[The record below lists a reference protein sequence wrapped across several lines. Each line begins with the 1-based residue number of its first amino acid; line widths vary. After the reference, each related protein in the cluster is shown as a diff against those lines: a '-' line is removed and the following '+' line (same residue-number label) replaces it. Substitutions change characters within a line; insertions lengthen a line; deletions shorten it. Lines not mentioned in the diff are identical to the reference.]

1 MARYNGLIIP
11 RSYNDYF
18 SRSDPQAIRDIVSLA
33 ADGELNAE
41 SKNPLQNQAIAKIV
55 PVTASPDNKLIVQSQ
70 ISGLTADV
78 ETIKNI
84 IPNTASET
92 NVLADK
98 NFVNSTVGTNTAN
111 YIYKTESG
119 GEKVPFSSVAELEA
133 YAGTVTNNDYAFVTG
148 IDENGNAY
156 YDRYKADVNDGVV
169 TWAKEYRLN
178 NSSFTAEQWAAIQSG
193 ITAEKVAQFEGAV
206 SPVDVVQ
213 SGNMSAV
220 TSNAVYEA
228 LTNATRTNATS
239 HNIPRLVPKD
249 ITAYITDGTFWKR
262 LAGTDGYALF
272 EDIYVGDYFKMS
284 RAISAYER
292 TGHNQTTGSQYVTIA
307 GLDTMMNNGDQ
318 GNGVDYHHAV
328 MVAGQGFGGTQH
340 FGNSRMNA
348 TDTTEG
354 GYKASEMNTLV
365 LGEVTST
372 GSTAADATINQQLYA
387 EFGSHLKTTRELV
400 SNAVNATGY
409 NRFGSATGCASNWEW
424 ISAQAI
430 LMSEVEVYGAIVW
443 GSSGYDTGNAN
454 IQLPLFAFS
463 KQAQNNRT
471 AWYWLKD
478 VANDGNFCAVD
489 NNNYAGNHIANNPSN
504 CVRPRFI
511 IA

>member
-55 PVTASPDNKLIVQSQ
+55 PVTASPDNKLLVQSQ

-92 NVLADK
+92 NELADK

-111 YIYKTESG
+111 YIYKTETG

-193 ITAEKVAQFEGAV
+193 ITAEKVAQFEAAV

-220 TSNAVYEA
+220 TSNAVANKVNGGISRSPIKNNGKVVSIANFVLKAGVIVTVMFTNGSSA
-228 LTNATRTNATS
+228 LQPTLNVSGTGAKPIKVVKAGAKVVPVTHTGYWRGATS
-239 HNIPRLVPKD
+239 TSVEMWQPYTILEFM
-249 ITAYITDGTFWKR
+249 YDGTDWVIVGNPTFESYSSDTASYEVKADGLIEIFGVVTKWN
-262 LAGTDGYALF
+262 TDVFMHPVHF
-272 EDIYVGDYFKMS
+272 ENFNV
-284 RAISAYER
+284 
-292 TGHNQTTGSQYVTIA
+292 VTMETF
-307 GLDTMMNNGDQ
+307 G
-318 GNGVDYHHAV
+318 GNGNSTTSIGTESDLKQTYLNVH
-328 MVAGQGFGGTQH
+328 GGTLTKVH
-340 FGNSRMNA
+340 FKIV
-348 TDTTEG
+348 
-354 GYKASEMNTLV
+354 GY
-365 LGEVTST
+365 
-372 GSTAADATINQQLYA
+372 
-387 EFGSHLKTTRELV
+387 
-400 SNAVNATGY
+400 
-409 NRFGSATGCASNWEW
+409 
-424 ISAQAI
+424 
-430 LMSEVEVYGAIVW
+430 
-443 GSSGYDTGNAN
+443 
-454 IQLPLFAFS
+454 
-463 KQAQNNRT
+463 
-471 AWYWLKD
+471 
-478 VANDGNFCAVD
+478 
-489 NNNYAGNHIANNPSN
+489 
-504 CVRPRFI
+504 
-511 IA
+511 

>member
-55 PVTASPDNKLIVQSQ
+55 PATASPDNKLIVQSQ
-70 ISGLTADV
+70 VSGLTADV
-78 ETIKNI
+78 ATIKNI

-220 TSNAVYEA
+220 TSNAVYNA
-228 LTNATRTNATS
+228 LAEYKYYSIKADLAPNLTTLNWNNYFAPLPIPDDVNEILMCSMYGFVATDNGLRYQLSIGQNKKSLYVAKVNKNDT
-239 HNIPRLVPKD
+239 
-249 ITAYITDGTFWKR
+249 ITDKER
-262 LAGTDGYALF
+262 IGYM
-272 EDIYVGDYFKMS
+272 I
-284 RAISAYER
+284 
-292 TGHNQTTGSQYVTIA
+292 
-307 GLDTMMNNGDQ
+307 
-318 GNGVDYHHAV
+318 
-328 MVAGQGFGGTQH
+328 
-340 FGNSRMNA
+340 
-348 TDTTEG
+348 
-354 GYKASEMNTLV
+354 
-365 LGEVTST
+365 
-372 GSTAADATINQQLYA
+372 LY
-387 EFGSHLKTTRELV
+387 R
-400 SNAVNATGY
+400 
-409 NRFGSATGCASNWEW
+409 
-424 ISAQAI
+424 
-430 LMSEVEVYGAIVW
+430 
-443 GSSGYDTGNAN
+443 
-454 IQLPLFAFS
+454 
-463 KQAQNNRT
+463 
-471 AWYWLKD
+471 
-478 VANDGNFCAVD
+478 
-489 NNNYAGNHIANNPSN
+489 
-504 CVRPRFI
+504 
-511 IA
+511 

>member
-18 SRSDPQAIRDIVSLA
+18 SRSDPQAILDIVALG

-92 NVLADK
+92 NELADK

-148 IDENGNAY
+148 IDENGNVY
-156 YDRYKADVNDGVV
+156 YDRYKADVYDGVV

-220 TSNAVYEA
+220 TSNAVNGA
-228 LTNATRTNATS
+228 LTNYINKTDAATLQQALQLPGVLSGAVAAGDNKAVKSSAVNNA
-239 HNIPRLVPKD
+239 L
-249 ITAYITDGTFWKR
+249 TDFFINK
-262 LAGTDGYALF
+262 
-272 EDIYVGDYFKMS
+272 
-284 RAISAYER
+284 
-292 TGHNQTTGSQYVTIA
+292 
-307 GLDTMMNNGDQ
+307 GLDRLREKRVGEIYNSKGYWKVSLTGYYSRPIVIKCI
-318 GNGVDYHHAV
+318 GTL
-328 MVAGQGFGGTQH
+328 GFYDIAM
-340 FGNSRMNA
+340 F
-348 TDTTEG
+348 
-354 GYKASEMNTLV
+354 
-365 LGEVTST
+365 GEVCSAKLIRLGNNTALIRYKYTNPPASGSDGCLFIKSNEANITHTIFIVDMYSGSLVGSLEEST
-372 GSTAADATINQQLYA
+372 
-387 EFGSHLKTTRELV
+387 EEE
-400 SNAVNATGY
+400 Y
-409 NRFGSATGCASNWEW
+409 N
-424 ISAQAI
+424 
-430 LMSEVEVYGAIVW
+430 
-443 GSSGYDTGNAN
+443 NAN
-454 IQLPLFAFS
+454 GF
-463 KQAQNNRT
+463 
-471 AWYWLKD
+471 
-478 VANDGNFCAVD
+478 
-489 NNNYAGNHIANNPSN
+489 
-504 CVRPRFI
+504 
-511 IA
+511 

>member
-18 SRSDPQAIRDIVSLA
+18 SRSDPQAIRDILSLA

-193 ITAEKVAQFEGAV
+193 ITAEKVAQFEGAL

-228 LTNATRTNATS
+228 LAEYTKKTELR
-239 HNIPRLVPKD
+239 H
-249 ITAYITDGTFWKR
+249 F
-262 LAGTDGYALF
+262 
-272 EDIYVGDYFKMS
+272 
-284 RAISAYER
+284 
-292 TGHNQTTGSQYVTIA
+292 
-307 GLDTMMNNGDQ
+307 
-318 GNGVDYHHAV
+318 HA
-328 MVAGQGFGGTQH
+328 
-340 FGNSRMNA
+340 N
-348 TDTTEG
+348 
-354 GYKASEMNTLV
+354 
-365 LGEVTST
+365 
-372 GSTAADATINQQLYA
+372 TINYSEKILIVPNISNYGNYFNGLFIWSSYGSGNFFGMYLLRFGKDSITNKETINGNKIG
-387 EFGSHLKTTRELV
+387 EFGIESDNLYFYPNGKGNV
-400 SNAVNATGY
+400 ISGGGGAY
-409 NRFGSATGCASNWEW
+409 NFLLS
-424 ISAQAI
+424 
-430 LMSEVEVYGAIVW
+430 
-443 GSSGYDTGNAN
+443 
-454 IQLPLFAFS
+454 
-463 KQAQNNRT
+463 
-471 AWYWLKD
+471 
-478 VANDGNFCAVD
+478 
-489 NNNYAGNHIANNPSN
+489 
-504 CVRPRFI
+504 
-511 IA
+511 

>member
-18 SRSDPQAIRDIVSLA
+18 SRSDPQAIRDIVALA

-55 PVTASPDNKLIVQSQ
+55 PA
-70 ISGLTADV
+70 
-78 ETIKNI
+78 
-84 IPNTASET
+84 TASET
-92 NVLADK
+92 NKLADK

-228 LTNATRTNATS
+228 LTTS

-292 TGHNQTTGSQYVTIA
+292 TGQYQMTGSQYVTIA
-307 GLDTMMNNGDQ
+307 GLDMMMNNGDQ
-318 GNGVDYHHAV
+318 GNGVNYHHAV

-340 FGNSRMNA
+340 FGRSRMNA

-387 EFGSHLKTTRELV
+387 EFGSHLKTTKELV
-400 SNAVNATGY
+400 TNSINATGY

-424 ISAQAI
+424 ISAQAV
-430 LMSEVEVYGAIVW
+430 LMSEVEVYGTTVW
-443 GSSGYDTGNAN
+443 SSSGYDTGNAN
-454 IQLPLFAFS
+454 VQLPLFAFS
-463 KQAQNNRT
+463 KQARNNYS
-471 AWYWLKD
+471 AYWWLKD
-478 VANDGNFCAVD
+478 TANASRFCIVDDNGYADNGNASD
-489 NNNYAGNHIANNPSN
+489 ADDY
-504 CVRPRFI
+504 VRPRFI
-511 IA
+511 VA

>member
-11 RSYNDYF
+11 RSYNDYY
-18 SRSDPQAIRDIVSLA
+18 SRSDPQAIRDIVALA

-55 PVTASPDNKLIVQSQ
+55 PATASPENKLIVQSQ

-92 NVLADK
+92 NELADK

-148 IDENGNAY
+148 IDENGNTY

-220 TSNAVYEA
+220 TSNAVNGA
-228 LTNATRTNATS
+228 LANCQKINGNIINEGIDLDLLQDNGVYIINWGVIKLCT
-239 HNIPRLVPKD
+239 NIPEY
-249 ITAYITDGTFWKR
+249 TG
-262 LAGTDGYALF
+262 
-272 EDIYVGDYFKMS
+272 GDYECFVTVTPLAK
-284 RAISAYER
+284 IGNY
-292 TGHNQTTGSQYVTIA
+292 GQYIK
-307 GLDTMMNNGDQ
+307 Q
-318 GNGVDYHHAV
+318 
-328 MVAGQGFGGTQH
+328 
-340 FGNSRMNA
+340 
-348 TDTTEG
+348 
-354 GYKASEMNTLV
+354 
-365 LGEVTST
+365 
-372 GSTAADATINQQLYA
+372 
-387 EFGSHLKTTRELV
+387 ELLQR
-400 SNAVNATGY
+400 SDK
-409 NRFGSATGCASNWEW
+409 S
-424 ISAQAI
+424 
-430 LMSEVEVYGAIVW
+430 
-443 GSSGYDTGNAN
+443 
-454 IQLPLFAFS
+454 PLFL
-463 KQAQNNRT
+463 R
-471 AWYWLKD
+471 
-478 VANDGNFCAVD
+478 
-489 NNNYAGNHIANNPSN
+489 
-504 CVRPRFI
+504 I
-511 IA
+511 IEKNSPYKSHWTQLVVK

>member
-70 ISGLTADV
+70 ISVLTANV

-92 NVLADK
+92 NELADK

-220 TSNAVYEA
+220 TSNAVNGA
-228 LTNATRTNATS
+228 LANYVKNTILTINAQEIRTKTDWITKVINLPAVTNKIINAQIKGYSNTPAIVTYWGFEVRVLSVDGNTALIGIKKTNAEDWNV
-239 HNIPRLVPKD
+239 NID
-249 ITAYITDGTFWKR
+249 ILIT
-262 LAGTDGYALF
+262 Y
-272 EDIYVGDYFKMS
+272 Y
-284 RAISAYER
+284 
-292 TGHNQTTGSQYVTIA
+292 
-307 GLDTMMNNGDQ
+307 
-318 GNGVDYHHAV
+318 
-328 MVAGQGFGGTQH
+328 
-340 FGNSRMNA
+340 
-348 TDTTEG
+348 
-354 GYKASEMNTLV
+354 
-365 LGEVTST
+365 
-372 GSTAADATINQQLYA
+372 
-387 EFGSHLKTTRELV
+387 
-400 SNAVNATGY
+400 
-409 NRFGSATGCASNWEW
+409 
-424 ISAQAI
+424 
-430 LMSEVEVYGAIVW
+430 
-443 GSSGYDTGNAN
+443 
-454 IQLPLFAFS
+454 
-463 KQAQNNRT
+463 
-471 AWYWLKD
+471 
-478 VANDGNFCAVD
+478 
-489 NNNYAGNHIANNPSN
+489 
-504 CVRPRFI
+504 
-511 IA
+511 

>member
-11 RSYNDYF
+11 RSYNDYY

-55 PVTASPDNKLIVQSQ
+55 PA
-70 ISGLTADV
+70 
-78 ETIKNI
+78 
-84 IPNTASET
+84 TASET
-92 NVLADK
+92 NELADK

-206 SPVDVVQ
+206 SPVNVVQ

-228 LTNATRTNATS
+228 LVNYSNVTLKTTFADCITTDKKSGVFLVIYGNDTTHRPNADIK
-239 HNIPRLVPKD
+239 HWLVEYY
-249 ITAYITDGTFWKR
+249 TVV
-262 LAGTDGYALF
+262 
-272 EDIYVGDYFKMS
+272 EGD
-284 RAISAYER
+284 
-292 TGHNQTTGSQYVTIA
+292 N
-307 GLDTMMNNGDQ
+307 
-318 GNGVDYHHAV
+318 
-328 MVAGQGFGGTQH
+328 TQH
-340 FGNSRMNA
+340 FQRATSIGGQVNNYNACYFRLKVNNAEWGNWQKLVTESDLINFAITEFARPNEMWGYYVKCG
-348 TDTTEG
+348 TRCFCHIKFILTT
-354 GYKASEMNTLV
+354 N
-365 LGEVTST
+365 
-372 GSTAADATINQQLYA
+372 
-387 EFGSHLKTTRELV
+387 
-400 SNAVNATGY
+400 
-409 NRFGSATGCASNWEW
+409 
-424 ISAQAI
+424 ISDW
-430 LMSEVEVYGAIVW
+430 GAIAPRY
-443 GSSGYDTGNAN
+443 SIAPAKKS
-454 IQLPLFAFS
+454 FA
-463 KQAQNNRT
+463 Q
-471 AWYWLKD
+471 
-478 VANDGNFCAVD
+478 VANGKSSSKNSIYINTDGSIQQGGGGGMD
-489 NNNYAGNHIANNPSN
+489 AGTYEFDFDYEIA
-504 CVRPRFI
+504 
-511 IA
+511 

>member
-11 RSYNDYF
+11 RSYNDYY
-18 SRSDPQAIRDIVSLA
+18 SRSDPQAIRDIVALA

-55 PVTASPDNKLIVQSQ
+55 PATASPDNKLIVQSQ

-92 NVLADK
+92 NELADK

-148 IDENGNAY
+148 IDENGNTY

-206 SPVDVVQ
+206 SPVDIVQ

-220 TSNAVYEA
+220 TSNAVNGA
-228 LTNATRTNATS
+228 LTNLITKEEKVFSSVTEELEFNISNRHLHILYSSLFAGRGLFIFVLPQYNNMQILKQYNEGFTYTNKS
-239 HNIPRLVPKD
+239 
-249 ITAYITDGTFWKR
+249 
-262 LAGTDGYALF
+262 
-272 EDIYVGDYFKMS
+272 S
-284 RAISAYER
+284 
-292 TGHNQTTGSQYVTIA
+292 
-307 GLDTMMNNGDQ
+307 
-318 GNGVDYHHAV
+318 
-328 MVAGQGFGGTQH
+328 
-340 FGNSRMNA
+340 
-348 TDTTEG
+348 
-354 GYKASEMNTLV
+354 
-365 LGEVTST
+365 
-372 GSTAADATINQQLYA
+372 
-387 EFGSHLKTTRELV
+387 
-400 SNAVNATGY
+400 
-409 NRFGSATGCASNWEW
+409 
-424 ISAQAI
+424 
-430 LMSEVEVYGAIVW
+430 
-443 GSSGYDTGNAN
+443 GSS
-454 IQLPLFAFS
+454 
-463 KQAQNNRT
+463 
-471 AWYWLKD
+471 LKLGISLAD
-478 VANDGNFCAVD
+478 WNTSLQSIV
-489 NNNYAGNHIANNPSN
+489 HI
-504 CVRPRFI
+504 I
-511 IA
+511 L

>member
-92 NVLADK
+92 NELADK

-206 SPVDVVQ
+206 SPVDAVQ

-220 TSNAVYEA
+220 TSNAVNGALAEYKKIPYLSFNPTNKVWAWHSYNVYNTSKQIVNGQLVAIFLENDLKNSYWSEA
-228 LTNATRTNATS
+228 TTGVVT
-239 HNIPRLVPKD
+239 
-249 ITAYITDGTFWKR
+249 
-262 LAGTDGYALF
+262 YALQNTNGAKSAKTKCIGIVSGSF
-272 EDIYVGDYFKMS
+272 IDI
-284 RAISAYER
+284 IS
-292 TGHNQTTGSQYVTIA
+292 
-307 GLDTMMNNGDQ
+307 
-318 GNGVDYHHAV
+318 
-328 MVAGQGFGGTQH
+328 
-340 FGNSRMNA
+340 
-348 TDTTEG
+348 
-354 GYKASEMNTLV
+354 
-365 LGEVTST
+365 
-372 GSTAADATINQQLYA
+372 
-387 EFGSHLKTTRELV
+387 
-400 SNAVNATGY
+400 
-409 NRFGSATGCASNWEW
+409 
-424 ISAQAI
+424 
-430 LMSEVEVYGAIVW
+430 
-443 GSSGYDTGNAN
+443 
-454 IQLPLFAFS
+454 
-463 KQAQNNRT
+463 
-471 AWYWLKD
+471 
-478 VANDGNFCAVD
+478 
-489 NNNYAGNHIANNPSN
+489 
-504 CVRPRFI
+504 
-511 IA
+511 

>member
-228 LTNATRTNATS
+228 LTNSTS

-284 RAISAYER
+284 RAISAYDLK
-292 TGHNQTTGSQYVTIA
+292 GQLQTTGSQYVTIA
-307 GLDTMMNNGDQ
+307 GLYTSMNNGNQ
-318 GNGVDYHHAV
+318 YNGVAYHHAV
-328 MVAGQGFGGTQH
+328 IVAGQGFGGIQH
-340 FGNSRMNA
+340 F
-348 TDTTEG
+348 
-354 GYKASEMNTLV
+354 
-365 LGEVTST
+365 
-372 GSTAADATINQQLYA
+372 
-387 EFGSHLKTTRELV
+387 
-400 SNAVNATGY
+400 
-409 NRFGSATGCASNWEW
+409 
-424 ISAQAI
+424 
-430 LMSEVEVYGAIVW
+430 
-443 GSSGYDTGNAN
+443 
-454 IQLPLFAFS
+454 
-463 KQAQNNRT
+463 
-471 AWYWLKD
+471 
-478 VANDGNFCAVD
+478 
-489 NNNYAGNHIANNPSN
+489 
-504 CVRPRFI
+504 
-511 IA
+511 

>member
-18 SRSDPQAIRDIVSLA
+18 SRSDPQAIRDLVSLA

-55 PVTASPDNKLIVQSQ
+55 PATASPENKLIVQSQ

-78 ETIKNI
+78 ENIKNI

-92 NVLADK
+92 NELADK

-148 IDENGNAY
+148 MDENGNAY

-169 TWAKEYRLN
+169 TWVKEYRLN

-193 ITAEKVAQFEGAV
+193 ITAEKVAQFEAAV

-213 SGNMSAV
+213 SGNMLAV

-228 LTNATRTNATS
+228 LTNLETMS

-284 RAISAYER
+284 RPISAYGR
-292 TGHNQTTGSQYVTIA
+292 TGQNQKTGSQYVTIA
-307 GLDTMMNNGDQ
+307 GLDTMMHNGEQ
-318 GNGVDYHHAV
+318 GSGVNYHHAV
-328 MVAGQGFGGTQH
+328 MVAGQGFDGKQY
-340 FGNSRMNA
+340 FGRNRMNGIN
-348 TDTTEG
+348 TTKD
-354 GYKASEMNTLV
+354 GYKASEMNRFV
-365 LGEVTST
+365 LGGVTST

-387 EFGSHLKTTRELV
+387 EFGSHLKTTREWV
-400 SNAVNATGY
+400 SSAINATGY
-409 NRFGSATGCASNWEW
+409 NRFGSATGCASNGEW

-430 LMSEVEVYGAIVW
+430 LMSEIEVYGSIVW
-443 GSSGYDTGNAN
+443 SSSGYDTGNAN
-454 IQLPLFAFS
+454 KQLPLFAFS
-463 KQAQNNRT
+463 KQAQNNRS
-471 AWYWLKD
+471 AYWLKD
-478 VANDGNFCAVD
+478 IASAAYFCSTHQYGNASYSGASD
-489 NNNYAGNHIANNPSN
+489 PGRY
-504 CVRPRFI
+504 VRPRFI

>member
-11 RSYNDYF
+11 RSYNDYY
-18 SRSDPQAIRDIVSLA
+18 SRSDPQAIRDIVALA

-55 PVTASPDNKLIVQSQ
+55 PATASPDNKLIVQSQ
-70 ISGLTADV
+70 ISGLTSDV

-92 NVLADK
+92 NELADK

-206 SPVDVVQ
+206 APVDVVQ

-220 TSNAVYEA
+220 TSNAVNDA
-228 LTNATRTNATS
+228 LKNYN
-239 HNIPRLVPKD
+239 
-249 ITAYITDGTFWKR
+249 
-262 LAGTDGYALF
+262 
-272 EDIYVGDYFKMS
+272 YVNVY
-284 RAISAYER
+284 
-292 TGHNQTTGSQYVTIA
+292 T
-307 GLDTMMNNGDQ
+307 
-318 GNGVDYHHAV
+318 
-328 MVAGQGFGGTQH
+328 
-340 FGNSRMNA
+340 
-348 TDTTEG
+348 
-354 GYKASEMNTLV
+354 
-365 LGEVTST
+365 TST
-372 GSTAADATINQQLYA
+372 GAFDNKFGTHGAYEIFITDILDENKWIKLIYSTNGVHYELIKVINKTLEVKDTNALGTIIIKG
-387 EFGSHLKTTRELV
+387 GS
-400 SNAVNATGY
+400 
-409 NRFGSATGCASNWEW
+409 
-424 ISAQAI
+424 
-430 LMSEVEVYGAIVW
+430 
-443 GSSGYDTGNAN
+443 
-454 IQLPLFAFS
+454 
-463 KQAQNNRT
+463 
-471 AWYWLKD
+471 
-478 VANDGNFCAVD
+478 
-489 NNNYAGNHIANNPSN
+489 NNYKAFATCHK
-504 CVRPRFI
+504 
-511 IA
+511 

>member
-1 MARYNGLIIP
+1 MSRYDGLIIP
-11 RSYNDYF
+11 RSYSEYINKTDAATL
-18 SRSDPQAIRDIVSLA
+18 SQALQLPNVMDSTPTENSNSPVKSGGIYTALTGKQPTLTFDTIPTEGS
-33 ADGELNAE
+33 E
-41 SKNPLQNQAIAKIV
+41 NPV
-55 PVTASPDNKLIVQSQ
+55 
-70 ISGLTADV
+70 
-78 ETIKNI
+78 
-84 IPNTASET
+84 
-92 NVLADK
+92 
-98 NFVNSTVGTNTAN
+98 
-111 YIYKTESG
+111 ESG
-119 GEKVPFSSVAELEA
+119 GVFNALATKQDTLTLDSNPTKGSNNPVSS
-133 YAGTVTNNDYAFVTG
+133 
-148 IDENGNAY
+148 
-156 YDRYKADVNDGVV
+156 DGL
-169 TWAKEYRLN
+169 Y
-178 NSSFTAEQWAAIQSG
+178 TAL
-193 ITAEKVAQFEGAV
+193 GA
-206 SPVDVVQ
+206 
-213 SGNMSAV
+213 MFI
-220 TSNAVYEA
+220 
-228 LTNATRTNATS
+228 
-239 HNIPRLVPKD
+239 HNIPRLLPKD

-272 EDIYVGDYFKMS
+272 EDIYVGDFFKMS

-292 TGHNQTTGSQYVTIA
+292 TGEYQVTGSQYVTIA

-340 FGNSRMNA
+340 FGKSRMNA
-348 TDTTEG
+348 TNTTEG

-409 NRFGSATGCASNWEW
+409 NRFGSATGCASDWAW

-430 LMSEVEVYGAIVW
+430 LMSEVEVYGASVW

-454 IQLPLFAFS
+454 VQLPLFAFS
-463 KQAQNNRT
+463 KQAQNNRS
-471 AWYWLKD
+471 AYWWLKD
-478 VANDGNFCAVD
+478 MASAANFCSVSD
-489 NNNYAGNHIANNPSN
+489 GGYARYDSASYAYA

>member
-11 RSYNDYF
+11 RSYNDYY
-18 SRSDPQAIRDIVSLA
+18 SRSDPQAIRDIVALA

-92 NVLADK
+92 NELADK

-213 SGNMSAV
+213 SGNMSAA

-228 LTNATRTNATS
+228 LTNLFKNPINLAFNSSIGNLRFLNLNEVYENSICETIVGSGQYNSINYLGIKTS
-239 HNIPRLVPKD
+239 
-249 ITAYITDGTFWKR
+249 G
-262 LAGTDGYALF
+262 
-272 EDIYVGDYFKMS
+272 
-284 RAISAYER
+284 AIEIVI
-292 TGHNQTTGSQYVTIA
+292 GSEYMT
-307 GLDTMMNNGDQ
+307 NNGYKV
-318 GNGVDYHHAV
+318 GV
-328 MVAGQGFGGTQH
+328 QLKLTGT
-340 FGNSRMNA
+340 N
-348 TDTTEG
+348 
-354 GYKASEMNTLV
+354 
-365 LGEVTST
+365 
-372 GSTAADATINQQLYA
+372 
-387 EFGSHLKTTRELV
+387 
-400 SNAVNATGY
+400 SNAVPSITV
-409 NRFGSATGCASNWEW
+409 RKCIRNWNNW
-424 ISAQAI
+424 IA
-430 LMSEVEVYGAIVW
+430 LV
-443 GSSGYDTGNAN
+443 
-454 IQLPLFAFS
+454 
-463 KQAQNNRT
+463 
-471 AWYWLKD
+471 
-478 VANDGNFCAVD
+478 
-489 NNNYAGNHIANNPSN
+489 
-504 CVRPRFI
+504 
-511 IA
+511 

>member
-18 SRSDPQAIRDIVSLA
+18 SRSDPQAIRYIVALA

-55 PVTASPDNKLIVQSQ
+55 PDTASPENKLIVQSQ

-92 NVLADK
+92 NELADK

-119 GEKVPFSSVAELEA
+119 GEKLPFSSIAELEA

-206 SPVDVVQ
+206 APVDVVQ

-220 TSNAVYEA
+220 TSNAV
-228 LTNATRTNATS
+228 
-239 HNIPRLVPKD
+239 
-249 ITAYITDGTFWKR
+249 
-262 LAGTDGYALF
+262 
-272 EDIYVGDYFKMS
+272 
-284 RAISAYER
+284 
-292 TGHNQTTGSQYVTIA
+292 
-307 GLDTMMNNGDQ
+307 
-318 GNGVDYHHAV
+318 NGVLQKYINENYCKNIKLNDFNV
-328 MVAGQGFGGTQH
+328 REINFPL
-340 FGNSRMNA
+340 S
-348 TDTTEG
+348 
-354 GYKASEMNTLV
+354 
-365 LGEVTST
+365 ST
-372 GSTAADATINQQLYA
+372 VWFCG
-387 EFGSHLKTTRELV
+387 
-400 SNAVNATGY
+400 
-409 NRFGSATGCASNWEW
+409 
-424 ISAQAI
+424 
-430 LMSEVEVYGAIVW
+430 EVYG
-443 GSSGYDTGNAN
+443 N
-454 IQLPLFAFS
+454 L
-463 KQAQNNRT
+463 
-471 AWYWLKD
+471 
-478 VANDGNFCAVD
+478 
-489 NNNYAGNHIANNPSN
+489 NNYGNIAFYIE
-504 CVRPRFI
+504 VRETGITKTDIIGDNTKISITIDNLNKLLKMRCDDSYSFNSITFI
-511 IA
+511 HS

>member
-11 RSYNDYF
+11 RSYNDYY

-70 ISGLTADV
+70 VSGLTADV

-92 NVLADK
+92 NELADK

-206 SPVDVVQ
+206 SPVNVVQ

-228 LTNATRTNATS
+228 LTEYTKKTELRHFHANTIMYS
-239 HNIPRLVPKD
+239 EKLLILPNISN
-249 ITAYITDGTFWKR
+249 Y
-262 LAGTDGYALF
+262 
-272 EDIYVGDYFKMS
+272 GDYFNGLFTWS
-284 RAISAYER
+284 SYG
-292 TGHNQTTGSQYVTIA
+292 TGNYLGIYYLRFTKVSIENKSVIFGNDTGDFEIKSDNLYFYPNGKGNVIA
-307 GLDTMMNNGDQ
+307 G
-318 GNGVDYHHAV
+318 
-328 MVAGQGFGGTQH
+328 
-340 FGNSRMNA
+340 
-348 TDTTEG
+348 EG
-354 GYKASEMNTLV
+354 GA
-365 LGEVTST
+365 
-372 GSTAADATINQQLYA
+372 
-387 EFGSHLKTTRELV
+387 
-400 SNAVNATGY
+400 Y
-409 NRFGSATGCASNWEW
+409 NFLLS
-424 ISAQAI
+424 
-430 LMSEVEVYGAIVW
+430 
-443 GSSGYDTGNAN
+443 
-454 IQLPLFAFS
+454 
-463 KQAQNNRT
+463 
-471 AWYWLKD
+471 
-478 VANDGNFCAVD
+478 
-489 NNNYAGNHIANNPSN
+489 
-504 CVRPRFI
+504 
-511 IA
+511 

>member
-18 SRSDPQAIRDIVSLA
+18 SRSDPQAIRDIVALA

-55 PVTASPDNKLIVQSQ
+55 PATASPENKLIVQSQ

-78 ETIKNI
+78 ENIKNI

-92 NVLADK
+92 NELADK

-133 YAGTVTNNDYAFVTG
+133 YAGPVTNNDYAFITG

-193 ITAEKVAQFEGAV
+193 ITAEKVAQFEGAA

-220 TSNAVYEA
+220 TSNAVA
-228 LTNATRTNATS
+228 NKVNGGVCNSAKDTTVKSVSIGNFVLKDGVIVTVMFTNGNSADNPRLNVNSTGAKPIKVVKAGAKVVPVTHTGYWRGATS
-239 HNIPRLVPKD
+239 TSVEMWQPYTILEFM
-249 ITAYITDGTFWKR
+249 YDGTDWVIVGNPTVESYSSSSASYEVK
-262 LAGTDGYALF
+262 ADGLIEIFGVVTKWNADVF
-272 EDIYVGDYFKMS
+272 MHPVHFK
-284 RAISAYER
+284 
-292 TGHNQTTGSQYVTIA
+292 NFNVVTMETF
-307 GLDTMMNNGDQ
+307 GGNGDSTTSIGTKSDLKQ
-318 GNGVDYHHAV
+318 TYLNVH
-328 MVAGQGFGGTQH
+328 GGTLTKVH
-340 FGNSRMNA
+340 FKIV
-348 TDTTEG
+348 
-354 GYKASEMNTLV
+354 GY
-365 LGEVTST
+365 
-372 GSTAADATINQQLYA
+372 
-387 EFGSHLKTTRELV
+387 
-400 SNAVNATGY
+400 
-409 NRFGSATGCASNWEW
+409 
-424 ISAQAI
+424 
-430 LMSEVEVYGAIVW
+430 
-443 GSSGYDTGNAN
+443 
-454 IQLPLFAFS
+454 
-463 KQAQNNRT
+463 
-471 AWYWLKD
+471 
-478 VANDGNFCAVD
+478 
-489 NNNYAGNHIANNPSN
+489 
-504 CVRPRFI
+504 
-511 IA
+511 

>member
-18 SRSDPQAIRDIVSLA
+18 SRSDPQAIRDILSLA

-220 TSNAVYEA
+220 TSNAVYNA
-228 LTNATRTNATS
+228 LAEYKFYSIKADFAQDLTALNWNSYYAPLP
-239 HNIPRLVPKD
+239 IPD
-249 ITAYITDGTFWKR
+249 D
-262 LAGTDGYALF
+262 
-272 EDIYVGDYFKMS
+272 
-284 RAISAYER
+284 
-292 TGHNQTTGSQYVTIA
+292 
-307 GLDTMMNNGDQ
+307 
-318 GNGVDYHHAV
+318 
-328 MVAGQGFGGTQH
+328 
-340 FGNSRMNA
+340 
-348 TDTTEG
+348 
-354 GYKASEMNTLV
+354 
-365 LGEVTST
+365 
-372 GSTAADATINQQLYA
+372 
-387 EFGSHLKTTRELV
+387 
-400 SNAVNATGY
+400 VN
-409 NRFGSATGCASNWEW
+409 E
-424 ISAQAI
+424 I
-430 LMSEVEVYGAIVW
+430 LMCSMYGFVSTDNGLRYQLAIGQDKKSLYVAKVNKNDTIIDKEKI
-443 GSSGYDTGNAN
+443 GYM
-454 IQLPLFAFS
+454 ILY
-463 KQAQNNRT
+463 R
-471 AWYWLKD
+471 
-478 VANDGNFCAVD
+478 
-489 NNNYAGNHIANNPSN
+489 
-504 CVRPRFI
+504 
-511 IA
+511 

>member
-18 SRSDPQAIRDIVSLA
+18 SRSDPQAIRDIVALA

-55 PVTASPDNKLIVQSQ
+55 PATASPDNKLIVQSQ
-70 ISGLTADV
+70 VSGLTADV

-220 TSNAVYEA
+220 TSNAVYKA
-228 LTNATRTNATS
+228 LDNYT
-239 HNIPRLVPKD
+239 V
-249 ITAYITDGTFWKR
+249 DGSSPTFQDVIINGN
-262 LAGTDGYALF
+262 LNL
-272 EDIYVGDYFKMS
+272 
-284 RAISAYER
+284 
-292 TGHNQTTGSQYVTIA
+292 NVT
-307 GLDTMMNNGDQ
+307 
-318 GNGVDYHHAV
+318 H
-328 MVAGQGFGGTQH
+328 
-340 FGNSRMNA
+340 
-348 TDTTEG
+348 TDTYINMTD
-354 GYKASEMNTLV
+354 KAKKVYFLVVWNDTTNCCYLVNKKDSSKITLTKLFGDAYV
-365 LGEVTST
+365 ST
-372 GSTAADATINQQLYA
+372 
-387 EFGSHLKTTRELV
+387 
-400 SNAVNATGY
+400 
-409 NRFGSATGCASNWEW
+409 
-424 ISAQAI
+424 
-430 LMSEVEVYGAIVW
+430 
-443 GSSGYDTGNAN
+443 
-454 IQLPLFAFS
+454 
-463 KQAQNNRT
+463 
-471 AWYWLKD
+471 
-478 VANDGNFCAVD
+478 
-489 NNNYAGNHIANNPSN
+489 NNYNVWFNVSPGTSNP
-504 CVRPRFI
+504 CDYIMF
-511 IA
+511 